1 MARNRIRPHRSSMVD
16 KEIVT
21 VSKDSHATALIR
33 QPLWMSLFRVVD
45 LGGFSTRKYLTVH
58 DEVARVPTFSV
69 KISPKMPMS
78 PFIWS
83 FSAENI
89 SHWLNMAAKDLL
101 LDLLFHHAYKV
112 LGEILI
118 VV

>member
-1 MARNRIRPHRSSMVD
+1 MVD

-69 KISPKMPMS
+69 KISLKMPMS

-83 FSAENI
+83 HLPENI
-89 SHWLNMAAKDLL
+89 FLIVSMAAKDLW
-101 LDLLFHHAYKV
+101 LDLLFHHAYKA

>member
-1 MARNRIRPHRSSMVD
+1 MVD

-69 KISPKMPMS
+69 KISLKMPMS

-83 FSAENI
+83 
-89 SHWLNMAAKDLL
+89 HLR
-101 LDLLFHHAYKV
+101 
-112 LGEILI
+112 
-118 VV
+118 